1 MTEQRRFSGGEHVAL
16 YLAADGRC
24 SGCGTELEPGW
35 HADHVQ
41 PWSRGG
47 QTDVI
52 NGQAFCPTCNLKK
65 GSKVSQLRVWQ
76 EEALT
81 RFLRNSN
88 DFLVVA
94 TPGAGKTR
102 LALAAVKQAIE
113 RDEIRQVI
121 VVVPTAHL
129 RGQWAAAAAAEGIQL
144 DHRFVNGSAVIASD
158 FDGAVITYA
167 TVAASPDLWRKITSM
182 KPTLVIPDE
191 IHHCGDDDKGTW
203 GPALKRAF
211 EPAVRRLLLSG
222 TPFRSDGAPIPFV
235 RYDEDRRCIPD
246 YDYDYGKAL
255 ADGGV
260 VRPVEFPALDG
271 DMTWRTAGQVVR
283 SSLSQ
288 VDDNSVH
295 QAMSAAYSYEGSWI
309 PSVLRQADQELSRH
323 RETAPDAGGLVI
335 APDQERAYKYREIL
349 EKITGQKPAL
359 AVTDESDAS
368 DQIRRFADS
377 CDRWI
382 VAVQMISEGVDIPR
396 LEVGVYTSRVR
407 TELFFRQVVGRFVRM
422 RGLEDEACAT
432 LFIPSVKTWLE
443 YAAKIEL
450 TVDRVLREVRDELKD
465 LEREP
470 QDTLVNLVEPM
481 DSSDASLFATVHGGE
496 SFPDAELRRA
506 DDLIRIGGLP
516 SATTAAQLARVLRL
530 AGTGRVIGTATIQA
544 PERPLADKKHTMRRL
559 ISTKVGRLA
568 YQTNEPHKNIHAELN
583 QLCGDRV
590 ATATMQTLDQRL
602 TILDDWLEKS

>member
-1 MTEQRRFSGGEHVAL
+1 MTEQRRFSGREHVAL

-24 SGCGTELEPGW
+24 SGCGAELEPGW

-41 PWSRGG
+41 PWSRDG

-52 NGQAFCPTCNLKK
+52 NGQALCPTCNLKK

-94 TPGAGKTR
+94 TPAAGKTR
-102 LALAAVKQAIE
+102 LALAAVQQAIE

-129 RGQWAAAAAAEGIQL
+129 RGQWATAAAAEGIQL
-144 DHRFVNGSAVIASD
+144 DHRFVNGSAIIAAD
-158 FDGAVITYA
+158 FEGAVITYA
-167 TVAASPDLWRKITSM
+167 AVAAAPDLWRKITSM
-182 KPTLVIPDE
+182 KPTLAIFDE

-211 EPAVRRLLLSG
+211 EPAIRRLLLSG
-222 TPFRSDGAPIPFV
+222 TPFRSDGKRIPFV

-271 DMTWRTAGQVVR
+271 DMTWRTAGQVVQ

-288 VDDNSVH
+288 VDEKSVH
-295 QAMSAAYSYEGSWI
+295 QAMSAAYSHEGSWI

-335 APDQERAYKYREIL
+335 APDQDRAYKYQGIL
-349 EKITGQKPAL
+349 EKITGQKPGSI
-359 AVTDESDAS
+359 AVSDEPDAS
-368 DQIRRFADS
+368 EQIKRFADS

-432 LFIPSVKTWLE
+432 LFIPSVKIWLE

-450 TVDRVLREVRDELKD
+450 TVDRVLREVRAELKD

-470 QDTLVNLVEPM
+470 GTLVDLVEPM

-496 SFPDAELRRA
+496 SFPDAELHRA
-506 DDLIRIGGLP
+506 DELIRICGLP
-516 SATTAAQLARVLRL
+516 SATTAAQMARALRL

-544 PERPLADKKHTMRRL
+544 PERRADTKHTMRRL
-559 ISTKVGRLA
+559 IRTKVGKLA

-583 QLCGDRV
+583 QLCGDR
-590 ATATMQTLDQRL
+590 ADTATMQTLDKRL
-602 TILDDWLEKS
+602 TILDSWLEKP